1 MGDNLNIPDNEP
13 LDPYKLN
20 YEAALDKRIAKIEKE
35 FNLGHTKPNKG
46 NNMNEII
53 DNVAAV
59 TDGVEVKH
67 FALALDKDGKE
78 VRVEIKPTGEFS
90 QDVDD
95 KPEPVPTIH

>member
-1 MGDNLNIPDNEP
+1 MPDAAW
-13 LDPYKLN
+13 YKRRRT
-20 YEAALDKRIAKIEKE
+20 EVGKDKLAQWAREHYT
-35 FNLGHTKPNKG
+35 LGHTEPNKG

-67 FALALDKDGKE
+67 FALTLDKDGKE

-90 QDVDD
+90 QDVED
-95 KPEPVPTIH
+95 KPVDTPTLH